1 MASEHSMDT
10 GVSFDFQEMK
20 NAIDQTKREALNR
33 FDLKDSNIE
42 IELTDDNVKITA
54 QSNNQI
60 EAVFGIVIKKM
71 IGRNLSPKILDRKPI
86 EEIGGMRVKQEIRL
100 IKALDSENTKKIS
113 KIIRESFPKVKVVI
127 LGETLRITSKSIDE
141 LQEIIA
147 FLREEKTINLPLDF
161 SNFR

>member
-1 MASEHSMDT
+1 MASEHSMDI

-71 IGRNLSPKILDRKPI
+71 LGRNLSPKILDRKII

-141 LQEIIA
+141 LQEIIV
-147 FLREEKTINLPLDF
+147 FLREEKSINLPLDF